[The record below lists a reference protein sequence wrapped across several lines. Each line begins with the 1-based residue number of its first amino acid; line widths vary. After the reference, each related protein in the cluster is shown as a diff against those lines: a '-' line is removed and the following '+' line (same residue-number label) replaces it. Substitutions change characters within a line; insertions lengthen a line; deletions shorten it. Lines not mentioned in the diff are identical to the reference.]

1 MISVMFCFDQAMDR
15 KEAKITYLFHIYPC
29 LNIRQVLQFSVLLDV
44 NIRVVV
50 VMSNK
55 MYSSKYMSYVF
66 IIFCYQQRTAILYF
80 FKCFSNVIIR
90 EINSSIQQVSIDF
103 DICL

>member
-55 MYSSKYMSYVF
+55 DVF
-66 IIFCYQQRTAILYF
+66 KKAHI
-80 FKCFSNVIIR
+80 
-90 EINSSIQQVSIDF
+90 
-103 DICL
+103 ICLYHLLLPTKDSYSVILQVLLERHHQRD

>member
-1 MISVMFCFDQAMDR
+1 MLMLMYDIGKV
-15 KEAKITYLFHIYPC
+15 KITYLFHIYPC

-55 MYSSKYMSYVF
+55 DVF
-66 IIFCYQQRTAILYF
+66 KKAHI
-80 FKCFSNVIIR
+80 
-90 EINSSIQQVSIDF
+90 
-103 DICL
+103 ICLYHLLLAKDKYSVILQLIL